1 MIRQL
6 SIRLKLRIGLGA
18 MAFSVVLL
26 FMAAMYGL
34 YAYRGLVKSLAAR
47 SAELPVAD
55 QLSQHVGNLRVIIA
69 QARERHAVVQDN
81 GLQIPSL
88 VVPAS
93 IDDNA
98 ATWSLRDMRLHYRA
112 EWDHFRVTLER
123 YRERLEAS
131 AQHLDTDF
139 GNDAAERKTLDTID
153 QIVARIDANQLY
165 ENWWTDDPASL
176 EDEIDKLREMV
187 SDLPSHL
194 HRRLNQVS
202 GDVSDRYRVAIT
214 LAICTCVSSVSLLIW
229 GIQFF
234 RRTVSR
240 PLDQLVQESRI
251 IAGGKFD
258 HRISSIANDEIGE
271 LACAMNDMTTRF
283 RDIRDDLDRQV
294 RERTREVVRS
304 EQLASVGFLAAGV
317 AHEINNP
324 LHSIALC
331 SESLEGRLK
340 DLVESERQNNPDWE
354 IVASYLEMIQREAF
368 RCKQITEKLLDFSRM
383 GDSERHPTELRELV
397 ATVIEMVQ
405 HLGRYNGRRLE
416 LVAGEPVV
424 AEVNAQEIKQVV
436 LNLITNGLDS
446 LEEHGVVEVR
456 VGKDDGVAKI
466 EVKDN
471 GCGLNDEVL
480 EHLFEPFFTR
490 RRDGQGTGLGLS
502 ISYRIVEEHGGKLV
516 ALSEGEG
523 TGSRFIVELPPR
535 VPTTGRRAA

>member
-26 FMAAMYGL
+26 FAAAMYGL

-93 IDDNA
+93 IDDNT
-98 ATWSLRDMRLHYRA
+98 ATWSLRDMRQHYKA

-123 YRERLEAS
+123 YRQRLEAS
-131 AQHLDTDF
+131 SQHLDTNF
-139 GNDAAERKTLDTID
+139 SNDAAERKTLDTID
-153 QIVARIDANQLY
+153 RIVARIDANQHY

-176 EDEIDKLREMV
+176 EDEIDTLRELV

-202 GDVSDRYRVAIT
+202 GDVADRYRVAIT
-214 LAICTCVSSVSLLIW
+214 LACVTCFSSVSLLIW

-240 PLDQLVQESRI
+240 PLDQLVRESRI

-340 DLVESERQNNPDWE
+340 ELVESERQNNPDWE

-383 GDSERHPTELRELV
+383 GDSQRHPSELRELV

-446 LEEHGVVEVR
+446 LEENGVVEVR
-456 VGKDDGVAKI
+456 VFKDNGVAKI
-466 EVKDN
+466 EVTDN
-471 GCGLNDEVL
+471 GCGLNDEVI

-502 ISYRIVEEHGGKLV
+502 ISFRIVEEHGGKLV
-516 ALSEGEG
+516 AVSEGEG
-523 TGSRFIVELPPR
+523 KGSKFIVELPPR
-535 VPTTGRRAA
+535 VAAIGRRAA